1 MFNVAA
7 LATLAAATGAMAQ
20 SSVTLFGIVDV
31 GVQNASQG
39 GVSKTQMSHSGNSS
53 SQLGFKGTEDLG
65 SGMSASFH
73 FEGAV
78 AVPNGNSSGLTFGRR
93 STLDLAGA
101 FGAVRLGRDYT
112 PSFWNHTVYDPFGT
126 VGSGAGSDTS
136 LGWNASGANA
146 LTAARTN
153 NGVSYLYNFANN
165 SASAMGQQGVT
176 VQLTYALPGNVS
188 GTIANGKYTGGR
200 VGYNAGP
207 LTLAAAYAESNAG
220 TAAQLGAAFVPAAG
234 IVPAATTTY
243 KETNVAGSYD
253 LGFANLMGKWGT
265 NDSSVANTKQTFWSI
280 GAKVPAGP
288 GYIPVSFN
296 SVSQNNTAKT
306 GADKFAIGYV
316 YNLSTRTALYGTY
329 AKIDNKNGGQYAF
342 TGGNGG
348 FNPGLNGTAAPTAGA
363 DGTAYDFG
371 IRHTF

>member
-1 MFNVAA
+1 
-7 LATLAAATGAMAQ
+7 MAQ

-31 GVQNASQG
+31 GVQHASQG

-73 FEGAV
+73 FEAPIAV
-78 AVPNGNSSGLTFGRR
+78 QTGNSGGLTFTRR

-112 PSFWNHTVYDPFGT
+112 PTFWNHTVYDPFGT
-126 VGSGAGSDTS
+126 VGSGSGADTS

-153 NGVSYLYNFANN
+153 NGVSYLYNFGANSG
-165 SASAMGQQGVT
+165 SAVGNQGVT
-176 VQLTYALPGNVS
+176 LQATYALPGNTS
-188 GTIANGKYTGGR
+188 GTIANGKYTGAR
-200 VGYNAGP
+200 LGYNAGP
-207 LTLAAAYAESNAG
+207 LTLAAAYSESNAA
-220 TAAQLGAAFVPAAG
+220 TAAQLPAPFPAAVAG

-243 KETNVAGSYD
+243 KESNIAGSYD
-253 LGFANLMGKWGT
+253 LGVANLMGKWGT
-265 NDSSVANTKQTFWSI
+265 NNSSVAGTKQTFWSI

-296 SVSQNNTAKT
+296 SVKQNNTAGT
-306 GADKFAIGYV
+306 GADKFAVGYV
-316 YNLSTRTALYGTY
+316 YPLSPRTALYTTY
-329 AKIDNKNGGQYAF
+329 AKISNKNGGQYAF

-348 FNPGLNGTAAPTAGA
+348 FNPALNGTAAPTAGA
-363 DGTAYDFG
+363 NGTAYDFG

>member
-1 MFNVAA
+1 
-7 LATLAAATGAMAQ
+7 MAQ
-20 SSVTLFGIVDV
+20 SSVTLFGTVDV

-39 GVSKTQMSHSGNSS
+39 GVSKTQMSHSGTSS
-53 SQLGFKGTEDLG
+53 SALGFKGTEDLG

-73 FEGAV
+73 FEGTV
-78 AVPNGNSSGLTFGRR
+78 AVQNGNAAGLAFTRR

-112 PSFWNHTVYDPFGT
+112 PTFWNHTVYDPFGT

-165 SASAMGQQGVT
+165 SGSAVGNQGVT
-176 VQLTYALPGNVS
+176 VQLTYALPGNLS
-188 GTIANGKYTGGR
+188 TGIANGKYTGGR

-207 LTLAAAYAESNAG
+207 LTLAAAYSESNAG
-220 TAAQLGAAFVPAAG
+220 TAAQLGSNFSATVGGVTFAG
-234 IVPAATTTY
+234 ITPATNVTY
-243 KETNVAGSYD
+243 KETNIAGSYD
-253 LGFANLMGKWGT
+253 LGVANLMGKWGT

-316 YNLSTRTALYGTY
+316 YNLSPRTALYGTY
-329 AKIDNKNGGQYAF
+329 AKIDNKNNGQYTF
-342 TGGNGG
+342 MGGNGG
-348 FNPGLNGTAAPTAGA
+348 FTPALNGGAAAPTPGA

-371 IRHTF
+371 IRHNF